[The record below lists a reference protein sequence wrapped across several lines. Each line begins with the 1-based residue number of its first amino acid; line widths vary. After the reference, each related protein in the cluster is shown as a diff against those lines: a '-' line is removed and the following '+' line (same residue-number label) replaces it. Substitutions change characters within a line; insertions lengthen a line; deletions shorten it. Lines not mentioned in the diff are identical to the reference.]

1 MTDVLPNITGTAR
14 VTRTTRESAR
24 TDAPEPTCTTELRHH
39 VTIDL
44 PLALY
49 EGVRLN
55 TSASSVPFNI
65 RPTRLR
71 ATFGVDTDTD
81 GSTHTTTWWTLEGP
95 RVKKDGTD
103 SDTQTGQVTLRRLE
117 ASPYHTVGESNAL
130 KIIRSL
136 DAQIT
141 GDRSAFTPL
150 IVEPFAE
157 GDVLRTL
164 HKIND

>member
-1 MTDVLPNITGTAR
+1 VS
-14 VTRTTRESAR
+14 RTTRESAR
-24 TDAPEPTCTTELRHH
+24 TDAPDPTCTTELRHH

-65 RPTRLR
+65 RPTCLK
-71 ATFGVDTDTD
+71 AAFGTDTGTD
-81 GSTHTTTWWTLEGP
+81 GSTHTMAWWTLEGP
-95 RVKKDGTD
+95 RVKKDGSD
-103 SDTQTGQVTLRRLE
+103 SDTQTGQITLRRLE
-117 ASPYHTVGESNAL
+117 TSPHHTMDQSNAL
-130 KIIRSL
+130 KIIRPL

-150 IVEPFAE
+150 SVEPFAE

-164 HKIND
+164 HKIYD